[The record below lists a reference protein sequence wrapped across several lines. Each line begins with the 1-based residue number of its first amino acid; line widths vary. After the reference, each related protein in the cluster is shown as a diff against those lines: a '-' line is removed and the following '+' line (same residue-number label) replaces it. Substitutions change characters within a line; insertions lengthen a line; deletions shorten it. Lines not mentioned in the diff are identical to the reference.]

1 MSIISYLLVVIDDPV
16 DAVVRDREAIERR
29 ESVAYKLRR
38 LVLRDSEEESETES
52 VSDVDEDEEGSVL
65 GFPQVSGVAVSL
77 ASASPLVEQSGES
90 TISSFASASSL
101 KPPSVM
107 FSANVGPSDE
117 SSLTRPSLLCY
128 PLSTGLVSY
137 DMLHTY
143 STATP
148 AMLPSQSQPL
158 PSRSST
164 SSSAALSDGPMTR
177 SRARAVG
184 LAGGELDTHVQQA
197 IASTTKRRARR
208 AIQGRTEP
216 NALVTNGCSSIAFYS
231 LAPLT
236 LTPALFNGFSALPTL
251 PHPTAS
257 VAATSLGS
265 TAQVAP
271 LFWPPLQSALS
282 ASPLVPMHTSGT
294 VINQCTDNASL
305 AATSISNYASSA
317 DNRSSTS
324 TSTSTCQLRK
334 SSRLNSQN
342 ARTISGGAS
351 SSAVPPAPSPPPLPS
366 ASAESQTS
374 SSSTAS
380 LAAHPSRAHASP
392 VFFAVYNS
400 SSGQASLASQFGAT
414 RTSPETTLA
423 SSRVLVSGS
432 EPMPDEGA
440 SLQKRPRAQAAEP
453 TGSGAG
459 SQSSLLYHMLAD
471 EPHRA
476 SRASLLSK
484 PLFLPHTLGAVH
496 SATASDA
503 LRLMMMMSAGAS
515 TSNGALM
522 HMPVESSAEARAES
536 GASRC
541 CDSPS
546 TARPQQRTRLLG
558 TAPRHHLTHSEPR
571 KRAFAGTLSP
581 VNPAS
586 SSAAWA
592 AHRDLR

>member
-1 MSIISYLLVVIDDPV
+1 M
-16 DAVVRDREAIERR
+16 
-29 ESVAYKLRR
+29 
-38 LVLRDSEEESETES
+38 
-52 VSDVDEDEEGSVL
+52 L
-65 GFPQVSGVAVSL
+65 GFPQASGVAASL
-77 ASASPLVEQSGES
+77 AGASPLVEQSGEP
-90 TISSFASASSL
+90 TISAFASVSSL

-107 FSANVGPSDE
+107 FSPNVEPSGE
-117 SSLTRPSLLCY
+117 SSLTRPSLICY

-137 DMLHTY
+137 DMLQSY

-158 PSRSST
+158 ASRLSS

-208 AIQGRTEP
+208 AIQGRAEP
-216 NALVTNGCSSIAFYS
+216 NALVGNGCSSIAFYS
-231 LAPLT
+231 FAPLT
-236 LTPALFNGFSALPTL
+236 FTPAPFNGFSALPTL
-251 PHPTAS
+251 SHSTAS

-265 TAQVAP
+265 STQVAP

-282 ASPLVPMHTSGT
+282 ASPLAPMHTGT

-305 AATSISNYASSA
+305 AATSISNYASVSA
-317 DNRSSTS
+317 DNRASTS

-334 SSRLNSQN
+334 STRLNSQN
-342 ARTISGGAS
+342 ARTLSGGAS

-374 SSSTAS
+374 SSSSAS
-380 LAAHPSRAHASP
+380 LSVAAQPSRAHAPP

-400 SSGQASLASQFGAT
+400 SSGQASLASQFGAS
-414 RTSPETTLA
+414 RTSPEATLA

-432 EPMPDEGA
+432 EPMPDAGA
-440 SLQKRPRAQAAEP
+440 SLQKRPRVEASEP

-459 SQSSLLYHMLAD
+459 SQSSLLYHMLANG
-471 EPHRA
+471 PHRA
-476 SRASLLSK
+476 SRASLLPA
-484 PLFLPHTLGAVH
+484 PLFLPHALGAVH

-503 LRLMMMMSAGAS
+503 GAPRLMMMMPAASS

-558 TAPRHHLTHSEPR
+558 TAPRHHLTHNEPR
-571 KRAFAGTLSP
+571 KRAFAGTVSP
-581 VNPAS
+581 VNPANPAS
-586 SSAAWA
+586 SPAACAARRNPRQCSKELRARVAAGFSAFSFIC
-592 AHRDLR
+592 LLS